1 LLSFLRSRQP
11 TLAKS
16 PANTKTI
23 NDFGHLGYNSGTSGS
38 GLPLGDRVASHLSSS
53 HVVRF
58 ADFEFDL
65 RSGELSRNGTSLK
78 LQPQPAKVLTLL
90 VSRHGEIVTRQDIA
104 QQVWG
109 SETFVDFEQGLNFAI
124 RQIRSVLQD
133 DADHPRFLETLPKR
147 GYRFTAPVTSQLPVV
162 EVERPIQVPPPV
174 APTSPARPSRRI
186 LIYLA
191 VGLAV
196 VSASLLAWHWGL
208 LRQLRSKVLSPPRIE
223 SLAVLPLHN
232 LSRDPEQEYFSDG
245 MTDELIT
252 ELARF
257 GTFRVIS
264 HTSVERYKDTKR
276 PLPEIARELGVDAIV
291 EGTVMRSGDRVRITS
306 QLIEARSDR
315 HLWAESYDR
324 DLSNVLALQNEV
336 ARDIANEIEMKVRER
351 SPETGVHAINPA
363 AHEAYLKGR
372 YFWNKRT
379 GDGLRKG
386 IEYFEQATRLDPKY
400 AAAYAG
406 LAESYVVLNGHRF
419 LPPTQAYPKVRAA
432 ALKALELDDGIAE
445 AHASLGSL
453 KWEYD
458 WDPSGAEKEFR
469 RAIDLNPSYATA
481 HQWYAEEL
489 AIIGRGDEARAE
501 IQRAKELD
509 PLSLPISLVAG
520 WIPYLLRDFDGAIA
534 QYQKTLDMDANFALA
549 HVFLGRA
556 YIQKGNMTQAIAECQ
571 LATRQSDHPFY
582 TAWLGYAYARAGNRH
597 EALRILR
604 DLESIS
610 QQKYVAAHD
619 IAAIYAGLGE
629 QSKAIAWLNKA
640 YDERS
645 YTVLLL
651 QAEPEFDT
659 LHSNPLFQDLVHR
672 VGVTQ

>member
-1 LLSFLRSRQP
+1 
-11 TLAKS
+11 
-16 PANTKTI
+16 
-23 NDFGHLGYNSGTSGS
+23 
-38 GLPLGDRVASHLSSS
+38 VASHLSSS

-58 ADFEFDL
+58 ADFELDL
-65 RSGELSRNGTSLK
+65 RSGELSRDGTSLK
-78 LQPQPAKVLTLL
+78 LQPQPAKVLVLL

-104 QQVWG
+104 RQVWG

-124 RQIRSVLQD
+124 RKIRSVLHD

-147 GYRFTAPVTSQLPVV
+147 GYRFTAPVKSRPPLW
-162 EVERPIQVPPPV
+162 EVEAPAPV
-174 APTSPARPSRRI
+174 SPRTPSPKRRA
-186 LIYLA
+186 LRYGLA
-191 VGLAV
+191 GLAV
-196 VSASLLAWHWGL
+196 AVVVALFLAWYWGL
-208 LRQLRSKVLSPPRIE
+208 FRQLRSRAFSPPRIE

-276 PLPEIARELGVDAIV
+276 PLPEIAHELGVDAIV

-324 DLSNVLALQNEV
+324 DLSNMLALQNEV
-336 ARDIANEIEMKVRER
+336 ARDIATEIQIKVQER
-351 SPETGVHAINPA
+351 SPQVSVHSINPE

-379 GDGLRKG
+379 GDGVRKG
-386 IEYFEQATRLDPKY
+386 IEYFDQATRLDPNY

-419 LPPTQAYPKVRAA
+419 LPPTQAFPKVRVA
-432 ALKALELDDGIAE
+432 ALKALELDEGLAE
-445 AHASLGSL
+445 AHASLGAL

-469 RAIDLNPSYATA
+469 RAIELNPSYATA

-489 AIIGRGDEARAE
+489 AIIGRGDEALAE
-501 IQRAKELD
+501 IQRAKQLD

-520 WIPYLLRDFDGAIA
+520 WIPYVLRDYDGAIE
-534 QYQKTLDMDANFALA
+534 QYQKTLDMDSNFAVA
-549 HVFLGRA
+549 HVYLARA
-556 YIQKGNMTQAIAECQ
+556 YAQKGNLTQSILEGQ
-571 LATRQSDHPFY
+571 TATKQSGHPFHM
-582 TAWLGYAYARAGNRH
+582 AWLGYAYARAGNRS
-597 EALRILR
+597 EALHILR

-610 QQKYVAAHD
+610 QREYVAAHD
-619 IAAIYAGLGE
+619 VAAVYAGLGE

-651 QAEPEFDT
+651 GVEAEFDP
-659 LHSNPLFQDLVHR
+659 LHANPRFQDLVRR
-672 VGVTQ
+672 VGVPQ